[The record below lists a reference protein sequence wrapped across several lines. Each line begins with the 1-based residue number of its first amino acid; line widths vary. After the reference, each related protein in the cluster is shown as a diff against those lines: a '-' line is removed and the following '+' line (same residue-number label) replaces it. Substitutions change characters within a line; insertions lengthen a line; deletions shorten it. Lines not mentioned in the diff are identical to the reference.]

1 MGDRHVTPSLFQL
14 RQAGHAGQ
22 QAQDARQSGGGAN
35 HNPVHVAKYGGGSDG
50 RHGGLSDGFQ
60 RTNASGL
67 GIILSI
73 NRVSTLKKSEKS
85 KQLLA

>member
-1 MGDRHVTPSLFQL
+1 MGGSQYRLLLQF
-14 RQAGHAGQ
+14 RQTRDAGQ
-22 QAQDARQSGGGAN
+22 QAQDARQGGGAAY
-35 HNPVHVAKYGGGSDG
+35 HDPVDITQYDSGSDG